1 MEHLISLMVGI
12 NYASRLT
19 DCRNGKISDHIHA
32 IINGWPGLTLL
43 SYLVF
48 LIILG
53 RSYCLIILLYHE
65 WDQVLH
71 LLRPSV
77 RSDILFID
85 TKWDH
90 VSIYDSIN
98 ETSCYIIEIRSS
110 TNWHDEWHQVLHL
123 LKPWARA
130 DVLFIDNEWYPVLHA
145 WLYEGD
151 QICYHWDHEWPSS
164 KSLVWSERGWN
175 PRYTAL
181 KASTLTITP
190 PMRFKLRSMKA
201 NNGWHK

>member
-1 MEHLISLMVGI
+1 MNVIRNFTIATISKTWCVI
-12 NYASRLT
+12 DS
-19 DCRNGKISDHIHA
+19 H
-32 IINGWPGLTLL
+32 
-43 SYLVF
+43 
-48 LIILG
+48 
-53 RSYCLIILLYHE
+53 HE

-77 RSDILFID
+77 RSDVLFID

-151 QICYHWDHEWPSS
+151 QICYHWDHEWPSA
-164 KSLVWSERGWN
+164 LLIDTMSESRCSNYWDHEGN
-175 PRYTAL
+175 P
-181 KASTLTITP
+181 IC
-190 PMRFKLRSMKA
+190 
-201 NNGWHK
+201 